1 MAQLRQD
8 YQKFVDRNTE
18 IIAIGPEGS
27 EAFKEWWDEHQ
38 MPFTGIADP
47 KHVIAD
53 TYGQQVKLIKLG
65 RMPASLLVD
74 KKGQI
79 VYTHFGE
86 SMADIPKTQEIL
98 TLIDELNKEDAGKV

>member
-1 MAQLRQD
+1 MAQLRQE

-27 EAFKEWWDEHQ
+27 EEFKKWWDEHQ

-79 VYTHFGE
+79 RYTHFGE
-86 SMADIPKTQEIL
+86 SMADIPKSHEIL
-98 TLIDELNKEDAGKV
+98 TLIDELNKEDTGKV